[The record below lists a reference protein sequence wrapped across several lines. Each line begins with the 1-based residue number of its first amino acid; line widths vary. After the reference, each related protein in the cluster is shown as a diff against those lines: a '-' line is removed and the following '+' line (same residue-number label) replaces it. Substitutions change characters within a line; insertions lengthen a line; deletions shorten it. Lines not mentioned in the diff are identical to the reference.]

1 MTETEEKTKKKAGF
15 VRRAFLIGS
24 GVVAGGV
31 AFGIYRIRQPHPN
44 PLLPMLDDGE
54 ASITPFVKITQ
65 EGVTLITP
73 RADKGQGAYST
84 QAYLL
89 AEELDV
95 DPLKVKLDPGPPAP
109 VYFNSAFADGAAPFA
124 AYDMSWT
131 AETMRGLLYHPL
143 RQVALQMTGGSMTV
157 PDMYVRMREAGAVAR
172 ETLKKAAAQL
182 HTVSVADL
190 KTEDGAVILP
200 SGERV
205 PYESLAQVAATIS
218 PVSGVKL
225 RDPSQWRYLGKKF
238 RRTDMV
244 AKSTGTQSY
253 GIDIRFENMLYATVR
268 TNPGVGGKMVSYDAA
283 DAEKMRGVK
292 KIAPITNGV
301 AVIADNT
308 WRAFKAADAVKF
320 EWGPAPYP
328 ATSAEMWDK
337 LTEAVDNEKFQDSQ
351 LRNDGDVVAAHKD
364 ADVFEAEYR
373 TPFVSHAPMEPMNAT
388 VLVEEDSVQVWTGTQ
403 IPGWV
408 QEHVAKLTG
417 VPIESVS
424 IYNQPMGGSFGRRLE
439 DTYVLQAVE
448 TAMHMKGTPVKM
460 IRTREEDMSHD
471 YPRPMQLGRLRGT
484 VKDGKIESVDFST
497 ASTSMA
503 RSWFGRVWQAPPGP
517 DSALVL
523 GAWDQPYGFPNY
535 RVTGYVAEEMVPTSS
550 WRAPGANNNGFYHE
564 SFLDELIEKAGADP
578 LAVRIAMCID
588 DTSKKVLEKLGEISN
603 WKGAK
608 PGPGRG
614 RGLAFVHSH
623 GVPAA
628 EVIDVRVVDGA
639 IKIENAFLVVDAGT
653 VLDPVNFEAQMTG
666 GCIFGLGHAMNCEL
680 TYENYMPT
688 QTNYHAHEAMRL
700 YQAPKFT
707 VAYLQNNPK
716 IRGIGEPCLPPAA
729 PALAN
734 AIYAATGQRI
744 RELPFNKSVKFV

>member
-1 MTETEEKTKKKAGF
+1 MAETEAKKPKKRGI
-15 VRRAFLIGS
+15 VRRVFLIGT
-24 GVVAGGV
+24 GAVAGGIAV
-31 AFGIYRIRQPHPN
+31 GVYLVRQPHPN
-44 PLLPMLDDGE
+44 PLLPKLDDGE
-54 ASITPFVKITQ
+54 AAITPFVLITK

-84 QAYLL
+84 QAHLL

-95 DPLKVKLDPGPPAP
+95 DPQKVKLDPGPPAP
-109 VYFNSAFADGAAPFA
+109 AYYNSAFSDSAAPFA

-143 RQVALQMTGGSMTV
+143 RQLGIHMTGGSMTV

-172 ETLKKAAAQL
+172 ETLKKAAAQV
-182 HTVSVADL
+182 HKVSVSDL

-200 SGERV
+200 NGDRV
-205 PYESLAQVAATIS
+205 PYESLAEAAAKIS
-218 PVSGVKL
+218 PVTGVKL
-225 RDPSQWRYLGKKF
+225 RDPSEWRYLGKPF
-238 RRTDMV
+238 RRTDML

-253 GIDIRFENMLYATVR
+253 GIDIRFEKMLYATVR
-268 TNPGVGGKMVSYDAA
+268 TNPGVGGQMKSYDASA
-283 DAEKMRGVK
+283 AEKMRGVK

-328 ATSAEMWDK
+328 ATSAQMWDK
-337 LTEAVDNEKFQDSQ
+337 LTEAIDDEKFQDSQ
-351 LRNDGDVVAAHKD
+351 LRNDGDVVAAHTGTE
-364 ADVFEAEYR
+364 VLEAEYR

-388 VLVEEDSVQVWTGTQ
+388 VLVEDDAVHVWTGTQ
-403 IPGWV
+403 IPAWARD
-408 QEHVAKLTG
+408 HVAKVTG
-417 VPIESVS
+417 VPVESVF

-439 DTYVLQAVE
+439 DTYVIQAAE

-471 YPRPMQLGRLRGT
+471 YPRPMQLARLRGT
-484 VKDGKIESVDFST
+484 VKDGKIESIDFSSC
-497 ASTSMA
+497 STSMA

-517 DSALVL
+517 DSTLVL
-523 GAWDQPYGFPNY
+523 GAWDQPYGITNY
-535 RVTGYVAEEMVPTSS
+535 RVTGYVAAEMVPTSS
-550 WRAPGANNNGFYHE
+550 WRAPGANNNGFYQE
-564 SFLDELIEKAGADP
+564 SFIDELIEKAGADP
-578 LAVRIAMCID
+578 LQARIDMCID
-588 DTSKKVLEKLGEISN
+588 DTSRKVLEKLGEIAN

-628 EVIDVRVVDGA
+628 EIVDVRVVDGA
-639 IKIENAFLVVDAGT
+639 IKIEEAFLVVDAGR

-666 GCIFGLGHAMNCEL
+666 AFIFGVGHAMNCEL
-680 TYENYMPT
+680 TYENYAPT

-707 VAYLQNNPK
+707 TAYLQNNPK

-734 AIYAATGQRI
+734 AIYAATGKRI
-744 RELPFNKSVKFV
+744 RELPFNKSVRFV

>member
-1 MTETEEKTKKKAGF
+1 MTETEGKKKKKGIG
-15 VRRAFLIGS
+15 RRVFLIGS

-44 PLLPMLDDGE
+44 PLLPTLGEGE
-54 ASITPFVKITQ
+54 AAITPFVKITK

-95 DPLKVKLDPGPPAP
+95 DPQKVKLDPGPPAAA
-109 VYFNSAFADGAAPFA
+109 YFNSAFADAFAPFA
-124 AYDMSWT
+124 AFDMSWT
-131 AETMRGLLYHPL
+131 AETTRSLLYHPL
-143 RQVALQMTGGSMTV
+143 RQIGIQMTGGSTSV
-157 PDMYVRMREAGAVAR
+157 PDMFVRMREAGAVAR

-182 HTVSVADL
+182 HNAPVSDL

-205 PYESLAQVAATIS
+205 PYEDLAEVAATIS
-218 PVSGVKL
+218 PVTGVKL
-225 RDPSQWRYLGKKF
+225 REPGEWRYLGKNV
-238 RRTDMV
+238 RRTDML

-253 GIDIRFENMLYATVR
+253 GIDLSFDKMLYATVR
-268 TNPGVGGKMVSYDAA
+268 TNPGMGGKMVSYDASA
-283 DAEKMRGVK
+283 AEKMRGVK
-292 KIAPITNGV
+292 KIVPIKNGV

-308 WRAFKAADAVKF
+308 WRAFRAANAIKF

-328 ATSAEMWDK
+328 ATSAEMWDR
-337 LTEAVDNEKFQDSQ
+337 LTDAVDNEKFQDSQ
-351 LRNDGDVVAAHKD
+351 MRNDGDVEAAHKD
-364 ADVFEAEYR
+364 VDVFEAEYR

-388 VLVEEDSVQVWTGTQ
+388 VLVEDDSVQVWTGTQ
-403 IPGWV
+403 IPAWV

-417 VPIESVS
+417 MPLESVY

-448 TAMHMKGTPVKM
+448 AAMQMKGTPVKM
-460 IRTREEDMSHD
+460 TRTREEDMSHD

-484 VKDGKIESVDFST
+484 VKDGKIESVDVSISST
-497 ASTSMA
+497 AMT
-503 RSWFGRVWQAPPGP
+503 RSWFGRVWQVPPGP
-517 DSALVL
+517 DAAVVL
-523 GAWDQPYGFPNY
+523 GASDQPYGIPNY
-535 RVTGYVAEEMVPTSS
+535 RVTGYTAEEMVPTSS
-550 WRAPGANNNGFYHE
+550 WRAPGANSNGFFHE
-564 SFLDELIEKAGADP
+564 SFIDELVEKAGADP
-578 LAVRIAMCID
+578 LEARIAMCID
-588 DTSKKVLEKLGEISN
+588 DTSKKVLQKLGEIAN

-628 EVIDVRVVDGA
+628 EVVDVRVVDGA
-639 IKIENAFLVVDAGT
+639 IKIEEAFLVVDAGR

-666 GCIFGLGHAMNCEL
+666 GFIFGIGHAMNCEL
-680 TYENYMPT
+680 TYENYAPQ
-688 QTNYHAHEAMRL
+688 QTNYHAHQAMRL
-700 YQAPKFT
+700 YQTPKIT
-707 VAYLQNNPK
+707 TAVLENNPK

-734 AIYAATGQRI
+734 AIYAATGKRI
-744 RELPFNKSVKFV
+744 RELPFDKSVRFV

>member
-1 MTETEEKTKKKAGF
+1 MTEGKKNKKKGI

-31 AFGIYRIRQPHPN
+31 AFGIYRVRLPHSN
-44 PLLPMLDDGE
+44 PLLATLGEGE
-54 ASITPFVKITQ
+54 AAITPFVKVTT

-95 DPLKVKLDPGPPAP
+95 DPHKVKLEPGPTSAA
-109 VYFNSAFADGAAPFA
+109 YFNSAMPDSSAPFA

-131 AETMRGLLYHPL
+131 AETMRSLLYHPM
-143 RQVALQMTGGSMTV
+143 RQFGIQITGGSMTV
-157 PDMYVRMREAGAVAR
+157 PDMFVRMREAGAVAR

-182 HTVSVADL
+182 HGVSVAEM

-200 SGERV
+200 GGERV
-205 PYESLAQVAATIS
+205 RYEALAETAARIS
-218 PVSGVKL
+218 PVTSVKL
-225 RDPSQWRYLGKKF
+225 RDPSQWRYLGKKV
-238 RRTDMV
+238 RRTDML

-253 GIDIRFENMLYATVR
+253 GIDVRFEKMLYATVR
-268 TNPGVGGKMVSYDAA
+268 TNPGVGGEMRSYDASA
-283 DAEKMRGVK
+283 AEKMRGVK
-292 KIAPITNGV
+292 KIGPITNGV

-308 WRAFKAADAVKF
+308 WRAFKAADAIEF

-328 ATSAEMWDK
+328 ATSAEMWDR
-337 LTEAVDNEKFQDSQ
+337 LTEAVDNEAFRDS
-351 LRNDGDVVAAHKD
+351 RMRDDGDVESAREKGEVL
-364 ADVFEAEYR
+364 EAEYR
-373 TPFVSHAPMEPMNAT
+373 TPLMSHAPMEPMNAT
-388 VLVEEDSVQVWTGTQ
+388 VLVEDDRVDVWTGTQ
-403 IPGWV
+403 IPGWA

-417 VPIESVS
+417 LPMES
-424 IYNQPMGGSFGRRLE
+424 IFIHNQPMGGSFGRRLE

-448 TAMHMKGTPVKM
+448 AASLVKGTPVKM
-460 IRTREEDMSHD
+460 IWTREEDMSHD
-471 YPRPMQLGRLRGT
+471 YPRPMHLGRLRGT
-484 VKDGKIESVDFST
+484 VEGGKIESLDLSVST
-497 ASTSMA
+497 TSMS

-517 DSALVL
+517 DPAVVL
-523 GAWDQPYGFPNY
+523 GAWDQPYGIPNY
-535 RVTGYVAEEMVPTSS
+535 RVTGYVAEEMVPISS
-550 WRAPGANNNGFYHE
+550 WRAPGANSNGFFLE
-564 SFLDELIEKAGADP
+564 SFLDELLEKAGADP
-578 LAVRIAMCID
+578 LEARIAMCID
-588 DTSKKVLEKLGEISN
+588 ETSKMVLQKLGEISN
-603 WKGAK
+603 WKGSK

-628 EVIDVRVVDGA
+628 EVVDVRVVDGA
-639 IKIENAFLVVDAGT
+639 IQIEHAYLVADAGT

-666 GCIFGLGHAMNCEL
+666 GFIFGAGHAMNCEL
-680 TYENYMPT
+680 TYENYKPQ

-707 VAYLQNNPK
+707 TAYLENNPK

-734 AIYAATGQRI
+734 AIYAATGKRI
-744 RELPFNKSVKFV
+744 REMPFDKSVKFV